1 MRKALINC
9 RVFSERPPRGQGA
22 TAFLGG
28 EAEGAGSVNPRQKKK
43 SFGRKGNLVTAF
55 QFPKEV
61 VEMMESQQWKM
72 RGYRDNEHKLKQE
85 VQTGCKEEIFHEFNQ
100 ASNGIGC
107 PEWLWNPHI
116 WRISRPTQMK
126 PWATSSKL
134 IAVPALSRRWE
145 LRPPEVPPKLSYTLI
160 L

>member
-1 MRKALINC
+1 
-9 RVFSERPPRGQGA
+9 
-22 TAFLGG
+22 
-28 EAEGAGSVNPRQKKK
+28 
-43 SFGRKGNLVTAF
+43 
-55 QFPKEV
+55 
-61 VEMMESQQWKM
+61 MESQQWKM

-134 IAVPALSRRWE
+134 IAVPALSRRSWDL
-145 LRPPEVPPKLSYTLI
+145 LRSLPNSVILWFCNNLLKCAQLYTAGKEFYFIILSLCWGDVARNLLSCWCNTRAYQDALAKRFI
-160 L
+160 WQRV